1 LFAIA
6 WLAIINRAGLRSVHA
21 TRAVVE
27 SLAAGVTAERSIL
40 AVMAGAG
47 FCGVA
52 LGVFAPVDL
61 LSSWLT
67 TIALPGW
74 GVPFLVVTIFML
86 LGQVGFSPTL
96 TFITL
101 AVVIP
106 DPEILGVSP
115 EIYYAAILGVWG
127 LASIGTPFSVPAM
140 LTARLFDDTPAG
152 VTYRWSPLYLI
163 AAPFSV
169 ALLLALLT
177 VAL

>member
-1 LFAIA
+1 
-6 WLAIINRAGLRSVHA
+6 
-21 TRAVVE
+21 
-27 SLAAGVTAERSIL
+27 
-40 AVMAGAG
+40 MAGAG

-52 LGVFAPVDL
+52 LGVFAPVDFL
-61 LSSWLT
+61 FSWLASA
-67 TIALPGW
+67 ALPGW
-74 GVPFLVVTIFML
+74 SVPFLVIAIFML

-106 DPEILGVSP
+106 DPEVLGVSP
-115 EIYYAAILGVWG
+115 QIYYAAILGIWG

-163 AAPFSV
+163 AAPVAV
-169 ALLLALLT
+169 ALILALIA
-177 VAL
+177 VAM